1 MKPLEFLMLVLI
13 STAIIHIRAIY
24 EKAGEKKRAIPF
36 ECSFEDYP
44 KLEPQLRA
52 LNEQG
57 FGICFG
63 VNGCVKDDEAKF
75 ANAQFVESDTL
86 SLEEQAEN
94 LRRFPLKPSLVV
106 QTRKSLHAYW
116 LLYEGGDISL
126 FRPIQTA
133 LWKHFSGDPTL
144 VNESKYMRL
153 PGFYHQK
160 QDPVMVEVV
169 EYNPDC
175 RYTQQ
180 ELIDCLESLGV
191 KVELERSKHAREISK
206 DRLYVPKGIAPGLQS
221 EEHLQMM
228 LENCEFFI
236 YCKENCATLSEPL
249 WRSALS
255 NLIRFKGGEDAAHEL
270 SKGYPGYSFT
280 ETQGKIEEIKD
291 YGFGPIR
298 CDTLREYGFNCPK
311 HCGCAAPA
319 ALPWL
324 LDDENW
330 DKGIEPWYTVSNTRW
345 TVNTD
350 EVLKVLRW
358 AYPAYY
364 VNGEFYIYRSGC
376 YRPTKPDI
384 VKWQYISGYLHEGLR
399 HVRVID
405 EIYTKWVM
413 SVTLE
418 NSDIFNSDPDVIN
431 LANGIFSLQDNTLHE
446 HTPDLLSSIQL
457 NAAYVPGSTCPRF
470 LQFLS
475 DVLEND
481 LVPVIQEMFGYCLTV
496 STAAQ
501 KGFILFGKAR
511 AGKSTLLLVLL
522 ELLSASNAC
531 HLSLQE
537 LELRFRTSRLEGKLL
552 NECADLPVTPLRE
565 SGTIKKVIAGEPIE
579 AERKGKDLY
588 TLRPYCKFVFSCNEL
603 PANYADR
610 SDGLYRR
617 LILIPFL
624 KSVSEKDMNP
634 NLLSELTAERD
645 GILLWAIEGLQRL
658 RANGY
663 RFSDSPS
670 AKRALEQYRFES
682 SSTLRFVGECCTIN
696 PQFEE
701 SRNFLYKFYQAWC
714 LQNGM
719 KPLANPNF
727 VKEMEREFPQLVFKK
742 DSRTKRALW
751 CGIKF
756 NYLEQRPL
764 IDQIRDK
771 LTAEEIQALDDLLPF

>member
-1 MKPLEFLMLVLI
+1 MKSLDFLRLVLV
-13 STAIIHIRAIY
+13 STAIIRIRAIY

-36 ECSFEDYP
+36 DCSIEDYP
-44 KLEPQLRA
+44 KLEPRLRA

-57 FGICFG
+57 AGIFFG
-63 VNGCVKDDEAKF
+63 VNGCAKDDEAKF
-75 ANAQFVESDTL
+75 CNAQFVESDSL

-94 LRRFPLKPSLVV
+94 LRRFPLKPSAVV
-106 QTRKSLHAYW
+106 KTRKSLHAYW
-116 LLYEGGDISL
+116 VLREGGDISL

-133 LWKHFSGDPTL
+133 LCKHFSGDPAL
-144 VNESKYMRL
+144 VNESRYMRL
-153 PGFYHQK
+153 PSYYHQK

-169 EYNPDC
+169 ECNPDC

-191 KVELERSKHAREISK
+191 KVELERPKHALEISK
-206 DRLYVPKGIAPGLQS
+206 DKIYVPQDTPPRPQS
-221 EEHLQMM
+221 AEHLQVM
-228 LENCEFFI
+228 LENCEFLT
-236 YCKENCATLSEPL
+236 YCRERCATLSEPL
-249 WRSALS
+249 WRAMLS
-255 NLIRFKGGEDAAHEL
+255 NLIRFEGGEDVAHEL
-270 SKGYPGYSFT
+270 SKGYSAYSFA
-280 ETQGKIEEIKD
+280 ETQAKIEDIKRYRYGPMRCETIKG
-291 YGFGPIR
+291 YGFA
-298 CDTLREYGFNCPK
+298 CPK

-324 LDDENW
+324 LNDENW
-330 DKGIEPWYTVSNTRW
+330 DKGIEPWYEVNKTRW
-345 TVNTD
+345 TLNTD

-358 AYPAYY
+358 LYPAYY
-364 VNGEFYIYRSGC
+364 VNGQFYIYRDGC
-376 YRPTKPDI
+376 YRPTKPEF
-384 VKWQYISGYLHEGLR
+384 VKWQYISGYLHEGQR
-399 HVRVID
+399 HVRVLD
-405 EIYTKWVM
+405 EIYAKWVM

-418 NSDIFNSDPDVIN
+418 NSDIFNGDPDVIN
-431 LANGIFSLQDNTLHE
+431 LANGVFSLQDNILHE

-457 NAAYVPGSTCPRF
+457 NAAYVPGSTCDRF
-470 LQFLS
+470 QQFLS
-475 DVLEND
+475 DVLETD
-481 LVPVIQEMFGYCLTV
+481 LIPVIQEMFGYCLTV

-511 AGKSTLLLVLL
+511 AGKSTILLVLL
-522 ELLSASNAC
+522 EILSASNAC

-537 LELRFRTSRLEGKLL
+537 LEQRFRTSRLEGKLL

-565 SGTIKKVIAGEPIE
+565 SGTIKKAIAGEPIE

-663 RFSDSPS
+663 KFSDSPS
-670 AKRALEQYRFES
+670 ATRALSQYRLES
-682 SSTLRFVGECCTIN
+682 STTLRFVEECCTIS
-696 PQFEE
+696 PRLEE

-719 KPLANPNF
+719 RPLSNPNF
-727 VKEMEREFPQLVFKK
+727 VKEMEREYPQLVFKK
-742 DSRTKRALW
+742 DPRTKRALW

-756 NYLEQRPL
+756 NYLENQPL

-771 LTAEEIQALDDLLPF
+771 LTAEEIQALDDILTF